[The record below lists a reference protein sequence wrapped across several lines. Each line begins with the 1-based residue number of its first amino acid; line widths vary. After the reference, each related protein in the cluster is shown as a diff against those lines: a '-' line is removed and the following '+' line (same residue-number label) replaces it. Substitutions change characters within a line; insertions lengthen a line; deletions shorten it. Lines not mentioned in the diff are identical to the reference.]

1 MGTFCRRLPADLV
14 VANEAHRRYTEA
26 VWNLPEGYLD
36 EIKTPG
42 YPTIKLFR
50 EMSKGNIDFLWSAH
64 NNWAQSLPNLTRFLG
79 EDGEHTG
86 IFDTFIAV
94 NEVYPTLT
102 TQYADVVF
110 PVAMWVE
117 REGQFGNAERR
128 TVTALFDNLGKGASG
143 AAVQN
148 MNLMFGLDQRA
159 GLRLKAAAF

>member
-1 MGTFCRRLPADLV
+1 MRNGARGGHVLPSPAGRPRGGQRGASSL
-14 VANEAHRRYTEA
+14 HRSCLEFARS
-26 VWNLPEGYLD
+26 YLD

-42 YPTIKLFR
+42 YHTIKLFR

-117 REGQFGNAERR
+117 REVNSAMRSAAPRCSKRLWSLWAMPSG
-128 TVTALFDNLGKGASG
+128 TCG
-143 AAVQN
+143 AARS
-148 MNLMFGLDQRA
+148 RA
-159 GLRLKAAAF
+159 SRARRRND

>member
-1 MGTFCRRLPADLV
+1 MGTFCHRLPADLV

-42 YPTIKLFR
+42 YHTIKLFR

-128 TVTALFDNLGKGASG
+128 TSVFEK
-143 AAVQN
+143 AVDPVGDAKWDVWV
-148 MNLMFGLDQRA
+148 LLEVARRRA
-159 GLRLKAAAF
+159 RR